1 MEEAYL
7 AYIRDADERAMLS
20 YYDLRVRRKK

>member
-1 MEEAYL
+1 MEEAFL
-7 AYIRDADERAMLS
+7 AYIRDADGRAMLA